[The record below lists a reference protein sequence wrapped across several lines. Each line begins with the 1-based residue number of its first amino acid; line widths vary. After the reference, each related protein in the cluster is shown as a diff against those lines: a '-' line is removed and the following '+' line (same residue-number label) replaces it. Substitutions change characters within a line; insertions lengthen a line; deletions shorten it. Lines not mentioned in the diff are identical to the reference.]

1 MIIYIFDYSKIPC
14 NSCCQGDQFGVR
26 ALFCSQIKG
35 DYLNSFLS
43 FANGAIWPKLILM
56 DIA

>member
-1 MIIYIFDYSKIPC
+1 MIIRRIPC
-14 NSCCQGDQFGVR
+14 NSCCQGDQFE
-26 ALFCSQIKG
+26 LFFVQIKG
-35 DYLNSFLS
+35 DHLNSFLS